1 MFDYV
6 ALGHIHSP
14 QRVGREE
21 VRYSGS
27 PLKYSLSEIHSKKSV
42 PVVTIGKKGKVQME
56 FVPLVPKRDVRH
68 IKGTLAQ
75 LLDKKNMVQTEDF
88 IYATLTDE
96 APINDAIGIFRQY
109 YPNTVKIDY
118 DNAHSR
124 ELEQVNLTK
133 QVQEKSFSEMISD
146 FYQLI
151 YGCEMSEEEME
162 IMNEAAKE
170 AGLVNET
177 N

>member
-1 MFDYV
+1 M
-6 ALGHIHSP
+6 
-14 QRVGREE
+14 
-21 VRYSGS
+21 
-27 PLKYSLSEIHSKKSV
+27 
-42 PVVTIGKKGKVQME
+42 
-56 FVPLVPKRDVRH
+56 
-68 IKGTLAQ
+68 TLAQ

-133 QVQEKSFSEMISD
+133 QVQEKSFGEMISD